1 MGGGV
6 DGRGDARR
14 RRHRLQRGDA
24 YRRGADAVRA
34 VDEAGPAER
43 RELLRGVGRPADAGV
58 GRLGRE
64 GRRLLAEAA
73 HAAGRSDAE
82 ALHDFRVALRR
93 LRALLGAAD
102 VGRLERRAL
111 RGLLRATN
119 AARDAQMEL
128 AWLARAARAP
138 LLRRARL
145 DLRPD
150 PPRGVFPRFRALHRD
165 ILESLGEGGRVR
177 KAAARSAFAKL
188 AGRLRRLRKRESS
201 RALHRA
207 RVAAKSLRYRLE
219 LVGPVE
225 GLPSVGLL
233 RSLQKALGEVHDRDV
248 LLVDL
253 GRWRAPGALVAR
265 ARAERALSLRRAR
278 LLCSR
283 DALRKRARRAA

>member
-1 MGGGV
+1 M
-6 DGRGDARR
+6 
-14 RRHRLQRGDA
+14 
-24 YRRGADAVRA
+24 
-34 VDEAGPAER
+34 
-43 RELLRGVGRPADAGV
+43 